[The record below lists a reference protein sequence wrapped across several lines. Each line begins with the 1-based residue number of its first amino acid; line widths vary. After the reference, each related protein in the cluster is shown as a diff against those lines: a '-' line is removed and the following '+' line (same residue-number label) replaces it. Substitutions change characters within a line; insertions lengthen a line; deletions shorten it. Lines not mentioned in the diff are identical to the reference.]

1 MPPRRRQDAARTAE
15 AYNYASAE
23 KLNNPT
29 GETALG
35 MEPHDLAD
43 QPIPEMEEEERVR
56 HPRLQWNRGKQTDH
70 SRTFGP
76 LYIHDKVSP
85 EQFLKT
91 LTKTNPQR
99 DMWALLNGLPE
110 DAAAKPY
117 EYSGHWTNRL
127 IRATAQRAMASLL
140 YKDGMRGRVNLIY
153 MDPPYN
159 KSFRSNFQASAD
171 TPETEEDWDHLPNDP
186 VAIKAFR
193 DTYRDGVHS
202 YLDGLYEQLTLGREL
217 LAEDGSFFVQIG
229 ADNVHEVVMLMA
241 EVFGRENHVAT
252 IPYRTTT
259 NPSTNM
265 IPEIGNWIVWYAK
278 DKNIARRK
286 YRQMYEPTSN
296 RAAILDYWEHRA
308 RFEEENGEIRSLTR
322 AERNDPTIIPNDGK
336 IFMTFPCHSEHTS
349 YSGRSD
355 NFYYHGNGE
364 PCPESGWSRSER
376 QEAEAK
382 PHHDHVCRSSDCYQ
396 AIPDEWQTH
405 KCTKECDAAKGTRKC
420 PKGRKCGPQCGAILY
435 PCPPG
440 CQWRVSLRGLQVIGQ
455 KGRLTLGKNIQ
466 WKFYEDE
473 IPGTAVNAI
482 WENSGRVTERQYVVE
497 TPPKVLERCLLMT
510 TDPGDLVLDLTCGS
524 GAMPFQAETWGRRW
538 IAIDVAQVSI
548 AIARERL
555 ITNTYPYHMLKDSPE
570 GAKLDHEA
578 EQALLPPEER
588 TPFAERPAD
597 TYKHDPQGGFVVER
611 QLRVSAGTLA
621 YGQGDEDPIKHP
633 DRTVKVNS
641 RVRVASPFTVESD
654 SPYRSIT
661 PGEEN
666 GQQQDTDVETILQTT
681 GFTVPEPE
689 GKPLV
694 IKRITDSLESS
705 GIGQPGKGRYKV
717 ENLAPSDVMD
727 VTHSGTL
734 LAPDGDRHSAYFY
747 IGREDEVISA
757 VQTRNAAT
765 AIANVDPACRHLVMV
780 GFGRDGNAHSVGRY
794 RPGMTILQVQTNRD
808 LQLPWL
814 KEDKT
819 DSAFTII
826 SEPEIRLYRLDDERV
841 QLEVVGLN
849 CFNPKLGVVEVGDAR
864 QIMGIMVDTEYDT
877 ESFRARLI
885 NVRQVGRNQRTL
897 RNLRAAF
904 HREVDQEKWEQ
915 MLTTKTIP
923 FELPERGVKIAV
935 KVIDQ
940 TGMEHM
946 TVIDDPRGFLPEG
959 NG

>member
-1 MPPRRRQDAARTAE
+1 MPPRRRQAATKTPE

-29 GETALG
+29 SEVALKLD
-35 MEPHDLAD
+35 PDDLAE
-43 QPIPEMEEEERVR
+43 QEIPQVEEEERVR

-76 LYIHDKVSP
+76 LYTHDKVSP

-91 LTKTNPQR
+91 LTKTSAQR

-110 DAAAKPY
+110 DASVKPY

-127 IRATAQRAMASLL
+127 IRATAQRAMASML
-140 YKDGMRGRVNLIY
+140 YKDGMRGKVNLIY

-171 TPETEEDWDHLPNDP
+171 TPETEEDWDDLPNDP
-186 VAIKAFR
+186 VAVKAFR

-217 LAEDGSFFVQIG
+217 LAEDGNFIVQIG
-229 ADNVHEVVMLMA
+229 ADNVHEVVMLLA

-278 DKNIARRK
+278 DKVSARKK
-286 YRQMYEPTSN
+286 YRQLYEPTQS
-296 RAAILDYWEHRA
+296 RREILDYWEHRA
-308 RFEEENGEIRSLTR
+308 RYEEMNGEIRTLTR
-322 AERNDPTIIPNDGK
+322 EERNDPTIIPGTGK
-336 IFMTFPCHSEHTS
+336 LFMTFPCHSEHTI

-355 NFYYHGNGE
+355 TFYFHENGIPCAEAGWSEPERRQANGE
-364 PCPESGWSRSER
+364 
-376 QEAEAK
+376 
-382 PHHDHVCRSSDCYQ
+382 PHHDHTCRMSDCDN
-396 AIPDEWQTH
+396 PVPENWTTH
-405 KCTKECDAAKGTRKC
+405 TCTGECDSAQKARTC
-420 PKGRKCGPQCGAILY
+420 PKGRRCGPNCNAKRF
-435 PCPPG
+435 PCPTG
-440 CQWRVSLRGLQVIGQ
+440 SQWRVSLKGLQEIGQ
-455 KGRLTLGKNIQ
+455 KGRLTLGQNIQ

-473 IPGTAVNAI
+473 IPGTALSAI
-482 WENSGRVTERQYVVE
+482 WQNSGRVSDKQYVVE
-497 TPPKVLERCLLMT
+497 TPPKVLERCILMT

-570 GAKLDHEA
+570 GAKVDHEM
-578 EQALLPPEER
+578 EQELLPPDERTAFEER
-588 TPFAERPAD
+588 ATSG
-597 TYKHDPQGGFVVER
+597 YKHDPQRGFVTER
-611 QLRVSAGTLA
+611 QLRVSAATLA
-621 YGQGDEDPIKHP
+621 YGHGDEKPIRHP
-633 DRTVKVNS
+633 DRTVNVS
-641 RVRVASPFTVESD
+641 RRTRVASPFTVESD
-654 SPYRSIT
+654 SPYRSLT
-661 PGEEN
+661 PGEQN
-666 GQQQDTDVETILQTT
+666 GHQEDTDVETVLQTT
-681 GFTVPEPE
+681 GFTIPESEEENP
-689 GKPLV
+689 V
-694 IKRITDSLESS
+694 IERITTSLETS
-705 GIGQPGKGRYKV
+705 GIGQPRKGRYKV
-717 ENLAPSDVMD
+717 ENLAPSEVMD
-727 VTHSGTL
+727 VTHTGTL
-734 LAPDGDRHSAYFY
+734 IGPDEDRHPAYFY

-765 AIANVDPACRHLVMV
+765 AIANADPSCRHLVMV
-780 GFGRDGNAHSVGRY
+780 GFGRDGDPHSVGRY

-814 KEDKT
+814 KEEKT

-826 SEPEIRLYRLDDERV
+826 SEPEVRLHQLDDGKV

-849 CFNPKLGVVEVGDAR
+849 CFNPKLGVVEIGDAR

-904 HREVDQEKWEQ
+904 NREVDPEKWEQ

-923 FELPERGVKIAV
+923 FELPEAGVKIAV

-946 TVIDDPRGFLPEG
+946 TVIDDPHATAKV
-959 NG
+959 

>member
-1 MPPRRRQDAARTAE
+1 MPPRRRQAATQTAE
-15 AYNYASAE
+15 AYNYAGAE
-23 KLNNPT
+23 RLNNPT
-29 GETALG
+29 SETALG
-35 MEPHDLAD
+35 MDPEDLAD
-43 QPIPEMEEEERVR
+43 LPIPEMEEEEERVR
-56 HPRLQWNRGKQTDH
+56 HPRLQWNRGAQTDH

-127 IRATAQRAMASLL
+127 IRAAAQRARASLL
-140 YKDGMRGRVNLIY
+140 HKDGMRGKVNLIY

-171 TPETEEDWDHLPNDP
+171 TPETEEDWDDLLNDP

-217 LAEDGSFFVQIG
+217 LHATGSFIVQIG
-229 ADNVHEVVMLMA
+229 ADNVHEVVLLMSV
-241 EVFGRENHVAT
+241 VFGRENHVAT
-252 IPYRTTT
+252 IPFRTNT
-259 NPSTNM
+259 NQSSRL
-265 IPEIGNWIVWYAK
+265 IPEVGNWLVWFAKEKEVAKYNQLYEKLNRQETVEHMSSYAMCELP
-278 DKNIARRK
+278 DGTHRNLTSEERQNPNSLPQGARIFR
-286 YRQMYEPTSN
+286 RMGLISSNTSSTG
-296 RAAILDYWEHRA
+296 RSESFTWE
-308 RFEEENGEIRSLTR
+308 
-322 AERNDPTIIPNDGK
+322 GK
-336 IFMTFPCHSEHTS
+336 I
-349 YSGRSD
+349 
-355 NFYYHGNGE
+355 
-364 PCPESGWSRSER
+364 
-376 QEAEAK
+376 
-382 PHHDHVCRSSDCYQ
+382 
-396 AIPDEWQTH
+396 
-405 KCTKECDAAKGTRKC
+405 
-420 PKGRKCGPQCGAILY
+420 Y

-440 CQWRVSLRGLQVIGQ
+440 NHWRVSHEGLQQLGEL
-455 KGRLTLGKNIQ
+455 GRLIATESGSLS
-466 WKFYEDE
+466 WKRYENE
-473 IPGTAVNAI
+473 VPGRYLNAMWNDTAPPQVK
-482 WENSGRVTERQYVVE
+482 QYVVE
-497 TPPKVLERCLLMT
+497 SPPDVLERCLLMT

-555 ITNTYPYHMLKDSPE
+555 ITNTYPYHILKDSPE
-570 GAKLDHEA
+570 GAKLNHDM
-578 EQALLPPEER
+578 EQALLPAAER
-588 TPFAERPAD
+588 TPFEGKSTD
-597 TYKHDPQGGFVVER
+597 TYKHDPQRGFVVER
-611 QLRVSAGTLA
+611 QLRISAGTLA
-621 YGQGDEDPIKHP
+621 YGHGDEEPIKHP
-633 DRTVKVNS
+633 DRTVKVNN
-641 RVRVASPFTVESD
+641 RTRVASPFTIESD
-654 SPYRSIT
+654 SPYRSMT

-666 GQQQDTDVETILQTT
+666 GHQQDADVETILQTT
-681 GFTVPEPE
+681 GFTLPEPE
-689 GKPLV
+689 DQNPV
-694 IKRITDSLESS
+694 IKRITDSLETS

-727 VTHSGTL
+727 VTHTGTL
-734 LAPDGDRHSAYFY
+734 IGPDGDRHPAYFY

-765 AIANVDPACRHLVMV
+765 AIANVDPSCRHLVMV
-780 GFGRDGNAHSVGRY
+780 GFGRDGDAHSVGRY

-819 DSAFTII
+819 DTAFTII
-826 SEPEIRLYRLDDERV
+826 SEPEVRFHQLDNGRV

-897 RNLRAAF
+897 KNLRAAF
-904 HREVDQEKWEQ
+904 NREIDPEKWEQ

-923 FELPERGVKIAV
+923 FELPEPGVKIAV

-946 TVIDDPRGFLPEG
+946 TVIDDPRLFIRD
-959 NG
+959 

>member
-1 MPPRRRQDAARTAE
+1 MPPRRRQAATQAAE

-29 GETALG
+29 SETALG
-35 MEPHDLAD
+35 MEPEDLAD
-43 QPIPEMEEEERVR
+43 QPIPDMEEEEERIR

-76 LYIHDKVSP
+76 LYTHDKVSP

-91 LTKTNPQR
+91 LTKTNTQR
-99 DMWALLNGLPE
+99 DMWALLNGLPD

-127 IRATAQRAMASLL
+127 IRATGQRAMASLL
-140 YKDGMRGRVNLIY
+140 YKDGMRGKVNLIY

-171 TPETEEDWDHLPNDP
+171 TPETEEDWDDLPNDP
-186 VAIKAFR
+186 VVIKAFR
-193 DTYRDGVHS
+193 DTYRDGIHS

-217 LAEDGSFFVQIG
+217 LHETGSFIVQIG
-229 ADNVHEVVMLMA
+229 ADNVHEVVLLMA
-241 EVFGRENHVAT
+241 EVFDRENHVAT
-252 IPYRTTT
+252 IPYPT
-259 NPSTNM
+259 NTNQSTRLL
-265 IPEIGNWIVWYAK
+265 PEVGNWLIWFG
-278 DKNIARRK
+278 KNKAATK
-286 YRQMYEPTSN
+286 YNQLYEP
-296 RAAILDYWEHRA
+296 
-308 RFEEENGEIRSLTR
+308 LTR
-322 AERNDPTIIPNDGK
+322 QETIAHMSSYAMCELPDGTTRNLKPQEKEDPGLLPVGSR
-336 IFMTFPCHSEHTS
+336 IFQSMGLLSSQTS
-349 YSGRSD
+349 TTGRSD
-355 NFYYHGNGE
+355 
-364 PCPESGWSRSER
+364 P
-376 QEAEAK
+376 
-382 PHHDHVCRSSDCYQ
+382 V
-396 AIPDEWQTH
+396 EWQGKIYH
-405 KCTKECDAAKGTRKC
+405 CS
-420 PKGRKCGPQCGAILY
+420 
-435 PCPPG
+435 PG
-440 CQWRVSLRGLQVIGQ
+440 NHWRVSREGIE
-455 KGRLTLGKNIQ
+455 TLGKANRLVTTPNGGLR
-466 WKFYEDE
+466 WRKYEE
-473 IPGTAVNAI
+473 EFPGKYITAV
-482 WENSGRVTERQYVVE
+482 WEDTAPPQVKQYIVE

-570 GAKLDHEA
+570 GAKLDHEM
-578 EQALLPPEER
+578 EQALLPSEER
-588 TPFAERPAD
+588 TPFEEKPTD
-597 TYKHDPQGGFVVER
+597 TYNNDPRGGFVVER
-611 QLRVSAGTLA
+611 QLRVSAATLA
-621 YGQGDEDPIKHP
+621 YGHEEEKPLKHP
-633 DRTVKVNS
+633 DRTVKVNN
-641 RVRVASPFTVESD
+641 RTRVASPFTVESD
-654 SPYRSIT
+654 SPNRSIT
-661 PGEEN
+661 PGEQN
-666 GQQQDTDVETILQTT
+666 GHQQDADVETILQTT
-681 GFTVPEPE
+681 GFTLPEPE
-689 GKPLV
+689 GENPV
-694 IKRITDSLESS
+694 IKRITDSLETS

-727 VTHSGTL
+727 VTHTGTL
-734 LAPDGDRHSAYFY
+734 IAPDGDRHPAYFY

-765 AIANVDPACRHLVMV
+765 AIANVDPSCRHLVMV
-780 GFGRDGNAHSVGRY
+780 GFGRDGDAHSVGRY

-814 KEDKT
+814 KDEKT

-826 SEPEIRLYRLDDERV
+826 SEPEVRLHPLGGGRV

-864 QIMGIMVDTEYDT
+864 QMMGIMVDTEYDT

-897 RNLRAAF
+897 KHLRAAF
-904 HREVDQEKWEQ
+904 NREIDPEKWEQ
-915 MLTTKTIP
+915 MLTTTTIP
-923 FELPERGVKIAV
+923 FELPEPGVKVAV

-946 TVIDDPRGFLPEG
+946 TVIDDPRSFLPKG

>member
-1 MPPRRRQDAARTAE
+1 MPPRRRQAATQTAE

-29 GETALG
+29 SETALG
-35 MEPHDLAD
+35 MDPEELAD
-43 QPIPEMEEEERVR
+43 RAIPEVEEEEERVR
-56 HPRLQWNRGKQTDH
+56 HPRLQWNRGAQTDH

-76 LYIHDKVSP
+76 LYIHDKVSS

-91 LTKTNPQR
+91 ITKANPQR

-110 DAAAKPY
+110 DASAKPY

-140 YKDGMRGRVNLIY
+140 YKDGMRGKVNLIY

-171 TPETEEDWDHLPNDP
+171 TPETEEDWDDLPNDP

-217 LAEDGSFFVQIG
+217 LDDTGSIIVQIG
-229 ADNVHEVVMLMA
+229 ADNVHEVVLLMA
-241 EVFGRENHVAT
+241 EALGRQNHVAT
-252 IPYRTTT
+252 IPFRTTV
-259 NPSTNM
+259 NPSTRLL
-265 IPEIGNWIVWYAK
+265 PEIGNWLVWFAK
-278 DKNIARRK
+278 DRQAVKYHQIYLPVNNRRAVID
-286 YRQMYEPTSN
+286 YFEN
-296 RAAILDYWEHRA
+296 RT
-308 RFEEENGEIRSLTR
+308 RFEDESGNHRTLTAEEKADPNRIPTTGRLFMSL
-322 AERNDPTIIPNDGK
+322 
-336 IFMTFPCHSEHTS
+336 PCHSSHTS
-349 YSGRSD
+349 TSGRSND
-355 NFYYHGNGE
+355 FYLHPEGI
-364 PCPESGWSRSER
+364 PCHSNSRTWEGHICDS
-376 QEAEAK
+376 K
-382 PHHDHVCRSSDCYQ
+382 CDGPNNDC
-396 AIPDEWQTH
+396 PLG
-405 KCTKECDAAKGTRKC
+405 K
-420 PKGRKCGPQCGAILY
+420 KCGPHCKATVY
-435 PCPPG
+435 RCPANS
-440 CQWRVSLRGLQVIGQ
+440 QWRVSHRGLHALA
-455 KGRLTLGKNIQ
+455 KMGRLTEGNNIR
-466 WKFYEDE
+466 WKYYENE
-473 IPGTAVNAI
+473 VPGRQINAI
-482 WENSGRVTERQYVVE
+482 WENSGVVVDKQYIVE
-497 TPPKVLERCLLMT
+497 TPATVLERCLLMT

-570 GAKLDHEA
+570 GAKLEHEM

-588 TPFAERPAD
+588 TPFEEKPAD
-597 TYKHDPQGGFVVER
+597 TYKLDPQGGFVVER
-611 QLRVSAGTLA
+611 QLRVSAATLA
-621 YGQGDEDPIKHP
+621 YGHGDEEPIKHP
-633 DRTVKVNS
+633 DRSVKVTN
-641 RVRVASPFTVESD
+641 RTRVASPFSVESD
-654 SPYRSIT
+654 SPYRSMN
-661 PGEEN
+661 PGEQNEHH
-666 GQQQDTDVETILQTT
+666 QDADVETILQTT
-681 GFTVPEPE
+681 GFTISEPE
-689 GKPLV
+689 SENPV
-694 IKRITDSLESS
+694 IERITTSLETS

-717 ENLAPSDVMD
+717 ENLAPSEVMD
-727 VTHSGTL
+727 VTHTGTL
-734 LAPDGDRHSAYFY
+734 IGPDEDRHPAYFY

-765 AIANVDPACRHLVMV
+765 AVANVDPSCRHLVMV
-780 GFGRDGNAHSVGRY
+780 GFGRDGDAHSVGRY

-814 KEDKT
+814 KEEKT
-819 DSAFTII
+819 DTAFTII
-826 SEPEIRLYRLDDERV
+826 SEPEVRLHKLGNGRV

-849 CFNPKLGVVEVGDAR
+849 CFNPKLGAVEVGDAR
-864 QIMGIMVDTEYDT
+864 QMMGIMVDTEYDT

-897 RNLRAAF
+897 KNLRAAF
-904 HREVDQEKWEQ
+904 NREIDPEKWEQ

-923 FELPERGVKIAV
+923 FEIPAPGVKIAV

-946 TVIDDPRGFLPEG
+946 TVIDDPRSLF
-959 NG
+959 

>member
-1 MPPRRRQDAARTAE
+1 MPPRRRQGATRTAE

-35 MEPHDLAD
+35 MEPQDLAD
-43 QPIPEMEEEERVR
+43 QPIPDLEGEERVR
-56 HPRLQWNRGKQTDH
+56 HPRLQWNRGQQTDH

-140 YKDGMRGRVNLIY
+140 YKDGMRGKVNLIY

-171 TPETEEDWDHLPNDP
+171 TPETEEDWDDLPNDP

-217 LAEDGSFFVQIG
+217 LHEKGSFIVQIG
-229 ADNVHEVVMLMA
+229 ADNVHEVVLLMA

-252 IPYRTTT
+252 IPFRTNT
-259 NPSTNM
+259 NQSSRL
-265 IPEIGNWIVWYAK
+265 IPEVGNWLVWFSKEKEVAKYNQLYEKLNRRETVEHMSSYAMCELPDGTCLNLTSQERQNPDTLPEGAKLFRRMGLISSHPSNTGRSEPFTMDGKTYHCPIGN
-278 DKNIARRK
+278 
-286 YRQMYEPTSN
+286 
-296 RAAILDYWEHRA
+296 
-308 RFEEENGEIRSLTR
+308 
-322 AERNDPTIIPNDGK
+322 
-336 IFMTFPCHSEHTS
+336 
-349 YSGRSD
+349 
-355 NFYYHGNGE
+355 
-364 PCPESGWSRSER
+364 
-376 QEAEAK
+376 
-382 PHHDHVCRSSDCYQ
+382 
-396 AIPDEWQTH
+396 
-405 KCTKECDAAKGTRKC
+405 
-420 PKGRKCGPQCGAILY
+420 
-435 PCPPG
+435 
-440 CQWRVSLRGLQVIGQ
+440 QWRVSHDGLQRLGEL
-455 KGRLTLGKNIQ
+455 GRLIAPENGTLS
-466 WKFYEDE
+466 WKRYEQE
-473 IPGTAVNAI
+473 VPGRHLNAMWNDTAPPQVK
-482 WENSGRVTERQYVVE
+482 QYVVE
-497 TPPKVLERCLLMT
+497 TPPRVLERCLLMT

-524 GAMPFQAETWGRRW
+524 GAIPFQAETWGRRW

-570 GAKLDHEA
+570 GAKRDHEM

-588 TPFAERPAD
+588 ARFEEQPAD
-597 TYKHDPQGGFVVER
+597 TYKHDPQRGFVVER
-611 QLRVSAGTLA
+611 QLRVSAATLA
-621 YGQGDEDPIKHP
+621 YGQGDEEPIKHP

-661 PGEEN
+661 PGEET
-666 GQQQDTDVETILQTT
+666 GQQQDADVETILQTT
-681 GFTVPEPE
+681 GFTLPEPDE
-689 GKPLV
+689 KNPV

-727 VTHSGTL
+727 VTHTGTL
-734 LAPDGDRHSAYFY
+734 IAPDGDRHPAFFY

-780 GFGRDGNAHSVGRY
+780 GFGRDVDAHSVGRY
-794 RPGMTILQVQTNRD
+794 RSGMTILQVQMNRD

-814 KEDKT
+814 KEEKT

-826 SEPEIRLYRLDDERV
+826 SEPEVLLHQLDDGRV

-864 QIMGIMVDTEYDT
+864 QMMGIMVDTEYDT

-904 HREVDQEKWEQ
+904 NREIDPEKWEQ
-915 MLTTKTIP
+915 MLTTKTVP
-923 FELPERGVKIAV
+923 LELPEPGVKIAV

-946 TVIDDPRGFLPEG
+946 TVIDDPRSLLPEG

>member
-1 MPPRRRQDAARTAE
+1 MPPRRRQAATQTAE

-23 KLNNPT
+23 RLNNPT
-29 GETALG
+29 SETALG
-35 MEPHDLAD
+35 MDPEDLAD
-43 QPIPEMEEEERVR
+43 LPIPEMEEEEERVR

-91 LTKTNPQR
+91 ITKTNPQR

-110 DAAAKPY
+110 DASAKPY

-127 IRATAQRAMASLL
+127 IRATSQRAMASLL
-140 YKDGMRGRVNLIY
+140 YKDGMRGKVNLIY

-171 TPETEEDWDHLPNDP
+171 TPETEEDWDDLPNDP

-217 LAEDGSFFVQIG
+217 LHQKGSFIVQIG
-229 ADNVHEVVMLMA
+229 ADNVHEVVLLMS
-241 EVFGRENHVAT
+241 EVFSRDNHVAT
-252 IPYRTTT
+252 IAYTTGF
-259 NPSTNM
+259 NNSTRM
-265 IPEIGNWIVWYAK
+265 LPEIANWLVWFAK
-278 DKNIARRK
+278 DKDHAQHK
-286 YRQMYEPTSN
+286 YNQIYVRGN
-296 RAAILDYWEHRA
+296 RADRLAAMNQFYLRYDSEDGQPQRLTDDQIEDPDRFLPENA
-308 RFEEENGEIRSLTR
+308 RVYDIQPLTSQQESTTGRSLPYT
-322 AERNDPTIIPNDGK
+322 DLTGK
-336 IFMTFPCHSEHTS
+336 TW
-349 YSGRSD
+349 
-355 NFYYHGNGE
+355 
-364 PCPESGWSRSER
+364 PCP
-376 QEAEAK
+376 
-382 PHHDHVCRSSDCYQ
+382 
-396 AIPDEWQTH
+396 TN
-405 KCTKECDAAKGTRKC
+405 
-420 PKGRKCGPQCGAILY
+420 L
-435 PCPPG
+435 
-440 CQWRVSLRGLQVIGQ
+440 QWRVDREGLSRIEELGRMVIGSN
-455 KGRLTLGKNIQ
+455 GRLN
-466 WKFYEDE
+466 WKRYEDE
-473 IPGTAVNAI
+473 VPGNGLNAV
-482 WENSGRVTERQYVVE
+482 WSDGSRVRNKQYIVE
-497 TPPKVLERCLLMT
+497 TPARILERCILMT

-524 GAMPFQAETWGRRW
+524 GAMPCQAETWGRRW
-538 IAIDVAQVSI
+538 IATDVAQVSI

-555 ITNTYPYHMLKDSPE
+555 ITNTYPYHMLRDSPE
-570 GAKLDHEA
+570 GAKLHHEM
-578 EQALLPPEER
+578 EQALLLPEER
-588 TPFAERPAD
+588 TPFEEQPAD
-597 TYKHDPQGGFVVER
+597 TYKLDPQGGFVVER
-611 QLRVSAGTLA
+611 QLRVSAATLA
-621 YGQGDEDPIKHP
+621 YGHGDEEPIKHP

-641 RVRVASPFTVESD
+641 RTRVASPFTVESD

-661 PGEEN
+661 PGYQN
-666 GQQQDTDVETILQTT
+666 GHHQDADVETILQTT
-681 GFTVPEPE
+681 GFTLPEPGE
-689 GKPLV
+689 ENPV
-694 IKRITDSLESS
+694 VKRITDSLEVA

-727 VTHSGTL
+727 VTHTGTL
-734 LAPDGDRHSAYFY
+734 IGPDGDRHPAYFY
-747 IGREDEVISA
+747 IGLEDEVISA

-765 AIANVDPACRHLVMV
+765 AISNVDPSCRHLVMV
-780 GFGRDGNAHSVGRY
+780 GFGRDGDAHSVGRY

-819 DSAFTII
+819 DTAFTII
-826 SEPEIRLYRLDDERV
+826 SEPEVRVHQLENGRV

-897 RNLRAAF
+897 KNLRAAF
-904 HREVDQEKWEQ
+904 NREIDSEKWEQ

-923 FELPERGVKIAV
+923 FELPEPGVKIAV

-946 TVIDDPRGFLPEG
+946 TVIDDPRSVLPEK
-959 NG
+959 

>member
-1 MPPRRRQDAARTAE
+1 MNMPPRRRQAATRTAE
-15 AYNYASAE
+15 AYNYAGAE

-29 GETALG
+29 SETALG
-35 MEPHDLAD
+35 MEPDDLTD
-43 QPIPEMEEEERVR
+43 QVIPELEEEEERVR
-56 HPRLQWNRGKQTDH
+56 HPQLQWNRGKQTDH

-91 LTKTNPQR
+91 LTKASPQR

-110 DAAAKPY
+110 DASAKPY

-140 YKDGMRGRVNLIY
+140 YKDGMRGKVNLIY

-171 TPETEEDWDHLPNDP
+171 SPETEEDWDDLPNDP
-186 VAIKAFR
+186 IAIKAFR
-193 DTYRDGVHS
+193 DTYRDGIHS

-217 LAEDGSFFVQIG
+217 LAEDGSFIVQIG
-229 ADNVHEVVMLMA
+229 ADNVHEAVMLMA

-252 IPYRTTT
+252 IPYRTGNQPT
-259 NPSTNM
+259 SRM
-265 IPEIGNWIVWYAK
+265 IQEVGNWLVWFSKNEAEAK
-278 DKNIARRK
+278 YNQIYQD
-286 YRQMYEPTSN
+286 
-296 RAAILDYWEHRA
+296 
-308 RFEEENGEIRSLTR
+308 LTR
-322 AERNDPTIIPNDGK
+322 AEKIELMSSYAMAELPDGTCRNLKANEKRNPELLPEGTK
-336 IFMTFPCHSEHTS
+336 IFQRERLDSSHTS
-349 YSGRSD
+349 NTGRS
-355 NFYYHGNGE
+355 E
-364 PCPESGWSRSER
+364 PF
-376 QEAEAK
+376 
-382 PHHDHVCRSSDCYQ
+382 
-396 AIPDEWQTH
+396 EWQSNTYRCH
-405 KCTKECDAAKGTRKC
+405 AGGQWSVSRQGMQKLADEERLVVT
-420 PKGRKCGPQCGAILY
+420 PKGG
-435 PCPPG
+435 
-440 CQWRVSLRGLQVIGQ
+440 LR
-455 KGRLTLGKNIQ
+455 
-466 WKFYEDE
+466 WKKYEDE
-473 IPGTAVNAI
+473 IPGRMLNTFWTDTPGSKNK
-482 WENSGRVTERQYVVE
+482 QYIVE

-570 GAKLDHEA
+570 GAKLDHEMD
-578 EQALLPPEER
+578 QALLPPEGR
-588 TPFAERPAD
+588 TPFAEQPAD
-597 TYKHDPQGGFVVER
+597 HYKHDPQRGFVTER
-611 QLRVSAGTLA
+611 QLRVSAATLA
-621 YGQGDEDPIKHP
+621 YGHGDEKPIRHP
-633 DRTVKVNS
+633 DRTVKVNN
-641 RVRVASPFTVESD
+641 RTRVASPFTVESD
-654 SPYRSIT
+654 SPYRSMT
-661 PGEEN
+661 PGEQN
-666 GQQQDTDVETILQTT
+666 DHQQDGDVETILQTT
-681 GFTVPEPE
+681 GFTIPEPE
-689 GKPLV
+689 EENPV
-694 IKRITDSLESS
+694 TKRVTDSLEVA
-705 GIGQPGKGRYKV
+705 GIGQPGRGRYKV
-717 ENLAPSDVMD
+717 ENLAPTEVMD
-727 VTHSGTL
+727 VTHTGAL
-734 LAPDGDRHSAYFY
+734 IGPEGDRHPAYFY

-765 AIANVDPACRHLVMV
+765 AVANADPTCRHLVIV
-780 GFGRDGNAHSVGRY
+780 GFGRDGDAHSVGRY
-794 RPGMTILQVQTNRD
+794 RPNMTILQVQTNRD

-826 SEPEIRLYRLDDERV
+826 SEPEVKLHQLHDNTV

-849 CFNPKLGVVEVGDAR
+849 CFNPKLGLVETGDAR

-904 HREVDQEKWEQ
+904 NREIDPEKWEQ

-923 FELPERGVKIAV
+923 FKLPALGVKVAV

-946 TVIDDPRGFLPEG
+946 TVIDDPRTFIQG
-959 NG
+959 

>member
-1 MPPRRRQDAARTAE
+1 MPPRRRQAATQTAE

-29 GETALG
+29 SETALG
-35 MEPHDLAD
+35 MEPEDLAD
-43 QPIPEMEEEERVR
+43 QPIPEMEEEEERVR
-56 HPRLQWNRGKQTDH
+56 HPRLQWNRGEQTDH

-76 LYIHDKVSP
+76 LYIHDKMSP

-91 LTKTNPQR
+91 ITKANPQR

-140 YKDGMRGRVNLIY
+140 YKDGMRGKVNLIY

-171 TPETEEDWDHLPNDP
+171 TPETEEDWDDLPNDP

-217 LAEDGSFFVQIG
+217 LHEKGSFIVQIG
-229 ADNVHEVVMLMA
+229 ADNVHEAVMLMA

-252 IPYRTTT
+252 IPYRTGT
-259 NPSTNM
+259 NQSSAM
-265 IPEIGNWIVWYAK
+265 LPEIGNWLIWYAK
-278 DKNIARRK
+278 DKQEAN
-286 YRQMYEPTSN
+286 YHQLYEPITRREITLPPAYDIMCELPDGAFRN
-296 RAAILDYWEHRA
+296 LTL
-308 RFEEENGEIRSLTR
+308 EENI
-322 AERNDPTIIPNDGK
+322 NPD
-336 IFMTFPCHSEHTS
+336 
-349 YSGRSD
+349 
-355 NFYYHGNGE
+355 
-364 PCPESGWSRSER
+364 
-376 QEAEAK
+376 
-382 PHHDHVCRSSDCYQ
+382 
-396 AIPDEWQTH
+396 AIPD
-405 KCTKECDAAKGTRKC
+405 GTRLFQRGRLTSEHPSPSRSKTFFFHRGGVPCDQNPTAWEGHVCSSKC
-420 PKGRKCGPQCGAILY
+420 DGPEGTCPIGQQCGPDCQAEAF
-435 PCPPG
+435 PCPQG
-440 CQWRVSLRGLQVIGQ
+440 GQWRVSLRGLHAIGLQ
-455 KGRLTLGKNIQ
+455 GRFSETSSDSLR
-466 WKFYEDE
+466 WKRYEEDM
-473 IPGTAVNAI
+473 PGRHINAI
-482 WENSGRVTERQYVVE
+482 WTDLRGARDKQYVVE

-570 GAKLDHEA
+570 GAKLDHEM
-578 EQALLPPEER
+578 EQAFLPAEKK
-588 TPFAERPAD
+588 TPFEGKAAYEH
-597 TYKHDPQGGFVVER
+597 KHDPQRGFVTDR
-611 QLRVSAGTLA
+611 QLRVSAATLA
-621 YGQGDEDPIKHP
+621 YGHDDEEPIRHP
-633 DRTVKVNS
+633 DRTVMVSN
-641 RVRVASPFTVESD
+641 RTRVASPFTVESD

-661 PGEEN
+661 PGEQN
-666 GQQQDTDVETILQTT
+666 GHHQDADVETILQTT
-681 GFTVPEPE
+681 GFTLPEPE
-689 GKPLV
+689 EENPV
-694 IKRITDSLESS
+694 VKRITESLEVA

-727 VTHSGTL
+727 VTHTATL
-734 LAPDGDRHSAYFY
+734 IGPDGDRHPAYFY

-765 AIANVDPACRHLVMV
+765 AIANGDPSCRHLVMV
-780 GFGRDGNAHSVGRY
+780 GFGRDGDAHSVGRY

-826 SEPEIRLYRLDDERV
+826 SEPEVRLHQLEDGRV

-849 CFNPKLGVVEVGDAR
+849 CFNPKLGAVEVGDAR
-864 QIMGIMVDTEYDT
+864 QMMGIMVDTEYDT

-897 RNLRAAF
+897 KNLRAAF
-904 HREVDQEKWEQ
+904 NREIDPEKWEQ

-923 FELPERGVKIAV
+923 FELPEPGVKIAV

-946 TVIDDPRGFLPEG
+946 TVIDDPRGIVE
-959 NG
+959 

>member
-1 MPPRRRQDAARTAE
+1 MPPRRRQGATRTAE

-35 MEPHDLAD
+35 MEPQDLAD
-43 QPIPEMEEEERVR
+43 QPIPDFEEEERVR
-56 HPRLQWNRGKQTDH
+56 HPRLQWSRGKQADH

-127 IRATAQRAMASLL
+127 IRSTAQRAMASLL

-171 TPETEEDWDHLPNDP
+171 SPETEEDWDDLPNDP

-217 LAEDGSFFVQIG
+217 LADDGSFIVQIG
-229 ADNVHEVVMLMA
+229 PDNVHEVVLLMA
-241 EVFGRENHVAT
+241 EAFERENHVAT
-252 IPYRTTT
+252 IPFLTRT
-259 NPSTNM
+259 NQSTDM
-265 IPEIGNWIVWYAK
+265 LPEVGNWLIWFAK
-278 DKNIARRK
+278 DKSFAKRK
-286 YRQMYEPTSN
+286 YRQLYEDLSREEKLEHMSSYAMCELPDGGTRNLTSAEK
-296 RAAILDYWEHRA
+296 RDLELLPEGTKLFRRMPLDSA
-308 RFEEENGEIRSLTR
+308 
-322 AERNDPTIIPNDGK
+322 
-336 IFMTFPCHSEHTS
+336 HTS
-349 YSGRSD
+349 VTGRSD
-355 NFYYHGNGE
+355 NFSFHQGDKPCEDGE
-364 PCPESGWSRSER
+364 EVWRNHACTR
-376 QEAEAK
+376 QCDL
-382 PHHDHVCRSSDCYQ
+382 PHSDC
-396 AIPDEWQTH
+396 PVG
-405 KCTKECDAAKGTRKC
+405 K
-420 PKGRKCGPQCGAILY
+420 KCGPECKAIEY
-435 PCPPG
+435 RCPQG
-440 CQWRVSLRGLQVIGQ
+440 RQWSVSMRGLHSIGSQ
-455 KGRLTLGKNIQ
+455 NRLISTNGGFLG
-466 WKFYEDE
+466 WKRYEDE
-473 IPGTAVNAI
+473 VPGRHINAVWTDTPA
-482 WENSGRVTERQYVVE
+482 SQVKQYVVE

-570 GAKLDHEA
+570 GSKLDHEMD
-578 EQALLPPEER
+578 QALLPPEER
-588 TPFAERPAD
+588 APFEERTVD
-597 TYKHDPQGGFVVER
+597 SYKHDPQRGFVVER
-611 QLRVSAGTLA
+611 QLRISAATLA
-621 YGQGDEDPIKHP
+621 YRHGDEEPIKHP
-633 DRTVKVNS
+633 DRTVKVNN
-641 RVRVASPFTVESD
+641 RTRVASPFTVESD

-681 GFTVPEPE
+681 GFTVPEAEEENP
-689 GKPLV
+689 V

-727 VTHSGTL
+727 VTHTGTL
-734 LAPDGDRHSAYFY
+734 IAPDGDRHPAFFY

-780 GFGRDGNAHSVGRY
+780 GFGRDGDAHSVGRY
-794 RPGMTILQVQTNRD
+794 RPGMTILQVQMNRD

-814 KEDKT
+814 KEEKT

-826 SEPEIRLYRLDDERV
+826 SEPEVLLHQLDDGRV
-841 QLEVVGLN
+841 QVEVVGLN

-864 QIMGIMVDTEYDT
+864 QMMGIMVDTEYDT

-904 HREVDQEKWEQ
+904 NREIDPEKWEQ
-915 MLTTKTIP
+915 MLTTKTVP
-923 FELPERGVKIAV
+923 LELPEPGVKIAV

-946 TVIDDPRGFLPEG
+946 TVIDDPRSLLPEG

>member
-1 MPPRRRQDAARTAE
+1 MPPRRRQAE

-29 GETALG
+29 SETALG
-35 MEPHDLAD
+35 MGPEDLAD
-43 QPIPEMEEEERVR
+43 QPIPEGEEEEERVR

-76 LYIHDKVSP
+76 LYIHDKVSA

-127 IRATAQRAMASLL
+127 IRGTAQRAMASLL
-140 YKDGMRGRVNLIY
+140 YKDGMRGKVNLIY

-171 TPETEEDWDHLPNDP
+171 TPEAEEDWDDLPNDP

-217 LAEDGSFFVQIG
+217 LHEKGSFIIQIG
-229 ADNVHEVVMLMA
+229 ADNVHEVVLLMA

-252 IPYRTTT
+252 IPFRTNT
-259 NPSTNM
+259 NQSSRL
-265 IPEIGNWIVWYAK
+265 IPEVGNWLVWFAKEKEVAKYNQIYEKLNRREAVEHMSSYAMCELPDGTCRNLTSQERQNPDTLPEGAK
-278 DKNIARRK
+278 LFRR
-286 YRQMYEPTSN
+286 MGLISSGSSN
-296 RAAILDYWEHRA
+296 
-308 RFEEENGEIRSLTR
+308 T
-322 AERNDPTIIPNDGK
+322 
-336 IFMTFPCHSEHTS
+336 
-349 YSGRSD
+349 GRSD
-355 NFYYHGNGE
+355 PFTWDGKTYNCPVGN
-364 PCPESGWSRSER
+364 
-376 QEAEAK
+376 
-382 PHHDHVCRSSDCYQ
+382 H
-396 AIPDEWQTH
+396 
-405 KCTKECDAAKGTRKC
+405 
-420 PKGRKCGPQCGAILY
+420 
-435 PCPPG
+435 
-440 CQWRVSLRGLQVIGQ
+440 WRVSHNGLQRLGEL
-455 KGRLTLGKNIQ
+455 GRLIAPENGSLS
-466 WKFYEDE
+466 WKRYEE
-473 IPGTAVNAI
+473 EVPGRHLNAMWNDTAPPQVK
-482 WENSGRVTERQYVVE
+482 QYVVE
-497 TPPKVLERCLLMT
+497 TPPQVLERCLLMT

-538 IAIDVAQVSI
+538 IAIDVAQVSV

-570 GAKLDHEA
+570 GAKLDHEM

-588 TPFAERPAD
+588 APFEEQPAD
-597 TYKHDPQGGFVVER
+597 TYKHDPQRGFVVER
-611 QLRVSAGTLA
+611 QLRVSAATLA
-621 YGQGDEDPIKHP
+621 YGHGDEEPIKHP
-633 DRTVKVNS
+633 DRTVKVNN
-641 RVRVASPFTVESD
+641 RVRVAAPFTVESD
-654 SPYRSIT
+654 SPYRSMT
-661 PGEEN
+661 AGEQN
-666 GQQQDTDVETILQTT
+666 GHRQDADVETILQTT
-681 GFTVPEPE
+681 GFTLPEPE
-689 GKPLV
+689 EENPVTNRV
-694 IKRITDSLESS
+694 IDSLEVA

-727 VTHSGTL
+727 VTHTGNL
-734 LAPDGDRHSAYFY
+734 IAPDGDRHPAYFY

-765 AIANVDPACRHLVMV
+765 AIANVDPSCRHVVMV
-780 GFGRDGNAHSVGRY
+780 GFGRDGDAHSVGRY
-794 RPGMTILQVQTNRD
+794 RPGMIILQVQTNRD

-814 KEDKT
+814 KEEKT
-819 DSAFTII
+819 DSAFSIV
-826 SEPEIRLYRLDDERV
+826 SEPEVRLYQLDDGRV
-841 QLEVVGLN
+841 QLEVIGLN

-904 HREVDQEKWEQ
+904 NREIDPEKWEQ
-915 MLTTKTIP
+915 MLTTKTVP
-923 FELPERGVKIAV
+923 FELPEPRVKIAV

-946 TVIDDPRGFLPEG
+946 TVIDDPRSLLPEG